1 MNIQNKETR
10 SNRGNKG
17 DNDNMVKRTMNK
29 VGEKMQDVKDSVRK

>member
-1 MNIQNKETR
+1 MNIQNKEHK

-17 DNDNMVKRTMNK
+17 NNDNMVKRAMNK